1 MKRMLIN
8 ATQEE
13 ELRVALVDGQK
24 LYDLDIENRTRVQKK
39 ASIFKGRITRVEP
52 SLEAAFVDFG
62 AERHGFLPLKEIAP
76 EYFTGKSD
84 GGRVNIKEAVAEG
97 TEVIIQVEKEERG
110 NKGAALTTFVSLAG
124 RYLVLMP
131 NNPRAGGISRR
142 IEGDERSE
150 IREAIN
156 SLNIPDGMGIIVRT
170 AGVGKN
176 QEDLQWDLDY
186 LLSLWQSIKDAS
198 DQKKAPFLI
207 YQESN
212 VIIRCIRDYLRQDI
226 GEVLFDTQEA
236 YEEALNFVRQV
247 MPHYEARIKH
257 YQDPL
262 PLFNRYQIENQI
274 ESAFQREVKLPSGGS
289 IVIDPTEALIS
300 IDINSSRA
308 TRGSDIE
315 ETALNTNLEAADEIA
330 RQLRLRDM
338 GGLVVIDFIDM
349 ASTKNQKEVENRMRD
364 ALEADRARVQV
375 GRISRFGLLE
385 MSRQRLRPSLEE
397 TNAVVCPRCSGQGTI
412 RDVKSLCLSILRILQ
427 EEANKKK
434 SAEIRAIVPL
444 NVASYLLNE
453 KRNAVAAIEQ
463 QSKTRLLIIPS
474 PSLETPHYEIQSLS
488 AQDGGVALASFEIE
502 TEHDHVEEIGQTQ
515 KPLPVQQAAVQAPTV
530 PAAPAPRASESRDK
544 PASKSAPAKKGFL
557 GSLLSVF
564 GELFGAAN
572 DEEEEENK
580 TEQRG
585 NGNNRNRSRS
595 GGNDRNRNRG
605 NRGRG
610 GDSRGRDDSRAP
622 RDDQKRDEQKSD
634 ERGGKAQA
642 DKSQDRSQDKSNDK
656 DGDNKPQRSRRRGG
670 RGRNRSDDDS
680 QGGNRQDRGSAD
692 KSSSDSSDEQSGDQQ
707 DNSNRRPKGE
717 RKPRNTTKRKRGP
730 HPDGQ
735 TESTDDQQV
744 AAEAQATET
753 AGNEAETAGNAT
765 PDKQD
770 KQVAAAAE
778 QAADAATSD
787 STKAAQD
794 SDEQAQNA
802 DEQSE
807 KPKRRR
813 SRGGRSRRGK
823 SGADKAGADKST
835 DDNNSADSADT
846 EKAAD
851 VTESATVAEKA
862 ATEKPAKKT
871 EPKAEEKAAG
881 PAETSES
888 KETDAAKKK
897 SQAAKPEA
905 ASADA
910 EPKAAAESKAAK
922 AAVAAEKAEKAEKE
936 QKAENAE
943 KAEEAKPTQ
952 QSETKTAEPAKSEP
966 EKAKTVQAEPA
977 QAAAP
982 EQQPEPSA
990 QAAAASGG
998 RAPNDPR
1005 EIRRRRLE
1013 EEKARKQAESDS
1025 QTDSEDSNKQ

>member
-24 LYDLDIENRTRVQKK
+24 LYDLDIENRTRIQKK

-110 NKGAALTTFVSLAG
+110 NKGAALTTFISLAG

-349 ASTKNQKEVENRMRD
+349 ASTKNQKEVENRVRD

-530 PAAPAPRASESRDK
+530 PAAPAPRATESRDK
-544 PASKSAPAKKGFL
+544 PAGKSAPAKKGFL

-585 NGNNRNRSRS
+585 SGNNRNRSRS
-595 GGNDRNRNRG
+595 GGSDRNRNRG

-610 GDSRGRDDSRAP
+610 GDSRSRDDSRAP
-622 RDDQKRDEQKSD
+622 RDDQKREEQKSD

-642 DKSQDRSQDKSNDK
+642 DKSQDKSNDK
-656 DGDNKPQRSRRRGG
+656 DGDNKPQRSSRRRGG

-744 AAEAQATET
+744 AADAQATDT
-753 AGNEAETAGNAT
+753 AGNEAETAASAT
-765 PDKQD
+765 SDKQD
-770 KQVAAAAE
+770 KQDKQAVAAAE
-778 QAADAATSD
+778 QPADAGASE
-787 STKAAQD
+787 STKATQD

-823 SGADKAGADKST
+823 SSADKAGADKST
-835 DDNNSADSADT
+835 GDDNSTDSADS
-846 EKAAD
+846 ENAAD

-862 ATEKPAKKT
+862 AIEKPAKKT
-871 EPKAEEKAAG
+871 EPKAEEKAVG

-888 KETDAAKKK
+888 KKTDSGEKKP
-897 SQAAKPEA
+897 QAAKPEEA

-910 EPKAAAESKAAK
+910 EPKAAADDKPAK
-922 AAVAAEKAEKAEKE
+922 AAVAAEKAEKAGKE
-936 QKAENAE
+936 QKVE
-943 KAEEAKPTQ
+943 KAEEAK
-952 QSETKTAEPAKSEP
+952 PAKSEP
-966 EKAKTVQAEPA
+966 EKAETVQAEPA

-982 EQQPEPSA
+982 EQQPESKPESSA
-990 QAAAASGG
+990 QAAPASGG